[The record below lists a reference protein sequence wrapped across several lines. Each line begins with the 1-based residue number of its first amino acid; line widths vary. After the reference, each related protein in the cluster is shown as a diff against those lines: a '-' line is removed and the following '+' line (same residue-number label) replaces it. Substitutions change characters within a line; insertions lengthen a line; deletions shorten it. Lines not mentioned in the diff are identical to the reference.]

1 MANSNAPFGFKPVR
15 GAFSQPYNDGAQVY
29 AAAAAD
35 AQAILLG
42 DPVTVTGDATTDG
55 IPIVTR
61 STAGSGNAI
70 TGIAVGFRPYG
81 NTEWLAYRPAS
92 TLYEVLVEDN
102 PWAEFYIMEDGD
114 GAGAGAPLAAVD
126 VGLNAA
132 IVFGTPVNN
141 SRSAAM
147 LDSSTKATTAALQ
160 VRILGLAQVVNNA
173 IGNYA
178 VWRVRLNNVTTTPNA
193 GSTGA

>member
-1 MANSNAPFGFKPVR
+1 MANANAPFGFKPVR

-29 AAAAAD
+29 AAAAGD
-35 AQAILLG
+35 ATAILLG
-42 DPVTVTGDATTDG
+42 DPVTVTGTATTDG
-55 IPIVTR
+55 IPVVTR
-61 STAGSGNAI
+61 STAGSTNAI

-81 NTEWLAYRPAS
+81 NTEWLNYRPAS
-92 TLYEVLVEDN
+92 TAYEVLVEDN
-102 PWAEFYIMEDGD
+102 PLAEFYIQEDSD
-114 GAGAGAPLAAVD
+114 TSTLAATD

-132 IVFGTPVNN
+132 IIFGTPANN

-147 LDSSTKATTAALQ
+147 IDSSTVATTAGLQ
-160 VRILGLAQVVNNA
+160 VRILGLAQIVNNA

-193 GSTGA
+193 ASTGA